1 MFCGVTG
8 EPVGVGSVWG
18 PCPAPLGFLWHL
30 SQWFSSPCPG
40 CQVNTVVSGALDRLH
55 YEKDPC
61 VKYDIGRKLW
71 IYLHRDRSEE
81 EFGVCPAS
89 PGRPDA
95 LSRPHP
101 APWHPLR
108 TPLCRGTEPW
118 LSAKPPSFLS
128 SAAHSCPQ
136 SGSTKPKQL
145 QPKPEKPSNRS
156 LSPRPRW

>member
-1 MFCGVTG
+1 MGAVPHTPG
-8 EPVGVGSVWG
+8 LPLASEPVV
-18 PCPAPLGFLWHL
+18 
-30 SQWFSSPCPG
+30 SSPCPG
-40 CQVNTVVSGALDRLH
+40 SQVNTVVSGALDRLH

-101 APWHPLR
+101 APWHSLR
-108 TPLCRGTEPW
+108 MPLCRGMEPW
-118 LSAKPPSFLS
+118 LSARPPSFLS

-145 QPKPEKPSNRS
+145 RPKPGKPSSRS
-156 LSPRPRW
+156 PSPRPRW